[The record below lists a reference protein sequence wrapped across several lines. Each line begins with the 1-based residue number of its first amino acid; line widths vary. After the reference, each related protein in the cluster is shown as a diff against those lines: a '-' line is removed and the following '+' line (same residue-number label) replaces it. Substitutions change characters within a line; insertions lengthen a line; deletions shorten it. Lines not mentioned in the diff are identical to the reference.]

1 MAGNTEFWSDEE
13 IDYKEELLDRFS
25 DTDLSKWKLR
35 QHVSEYVSHFLSIDR
50 GQNLKDVK
58 FVPDVYL
65 PNSKPGA
72 RSPLS
77 VEAAQNMMNRLAQNA
92 ENSLV
97 RETKRA
103 TSSEQYLSDFME
115 ENMVTKKENQEI
127 TGHKKF
133 NSTNTDYAFIDTEV
147 ADDIKTRHEEVLEDI
162 DVDRDVNVQRDVNIT
177 RNLDVMQTG
186 TFESNLEVKQ
196 TATINTAIAT
206 DHLKIPIGKPTNP
219 QVGEIWFEV

>member
-1 MAGNTEFWSDEE
+1 MAGKTEFWSDEE

-162 DVDRDVNVQRDVNIT
+162 DVDRDVNVQRDVNIN
-177 RNLDVMQTG
+177 RNLDVVQTG
-186 TFESNLEVKQ
+186 TFESRS
-196 TATINTAIAT
+196 
-206 DHLKIPIGKPTNP
+206 
-219 QVGEIWFEV
+219 

>member
-1 MAGNTEFWSDEE
+1 MAGKTEFWSDEE

-92 ENSLV
+92 GNSFCFSLP
-97 RETKRA
+97 KQRA
-103 TSSEQYLSDFME
+103 GCPRR
-115 ENMVTKKENQEI
+115 VI
-127 TGHKKF
+127 
-133 NSTNTDYAFIDTEV
+133 
-147 ADDIKTRHEEVLEDI
+147 
-162 DVDRDVNVQRDVNIT
+162 
-177 RNLDVMQTG
+177 
-186 TFESNLEVKQ
+186 
-196 TATINTAIAT
+196 
-206 DHLKIPIGKPTNP
+206 
-219 QVGEIWFEV
+219 

>member
-1 MAGNTEFWSDEE
+1 MY
-13 IDYKEELLDRFS
+13 I
-25 DTDLSKWKLR
+25 
-35 QHVSEYVSHFLSIDR
+35 
-50 GQNLKDVK
+50 
-58 FVPDVYL
+58 L

-72 RSPLS
+72 RSHLS
-77 VEAAQNMMNRLAQNA
+77 VEAVQNMMNRLAQNA

-115 ENMVTKKENQEI
+115 ENIVTKKENQEI

-147 ADDIKTRHEEVLEDI
+147 TDDIKTRHEEILEYI
-162 DVDRDVNVQRDVNIT
+162 DVDRDVNVQRDVNIN
-177 RNLDVMQTG
+177 RNLDVVQTG

-206 DHLKIPIGKPTNP
+206 DHLKIPIGKPNNP
-219 QVGEIWFEV
+219 QVSEIWFEV

>member
-1 MAGNTEFWSDEE
+1 MAGKTEFWADEE

-162 DVDRDVNVQRDVNIT
+162 DVDRDVNVQRDVNIN

-206 DHLKIPIGKPTNP
+206 DHLKIPIGRPSNP

>member
-1 MAGNTEFWSDEE
+1 MAGKTEFWSDEE

-162 DVDRDVNVQRDVNIT
+162 DVDRDVNVQHDVNIN
-177 RNLDVMQTG
+177 RNLDVIQTG
-186 TFESNLEVKQ
+186 IFESNLEVKQ

-206 DHLKIPIGKPTNP
+206 DHLKIPIGRPSNP

>member
-1 MAGNTEFWSDEE
+1 MAGKTEFWSDEE

-162 DVDRDVNVQRDVNIT
+162 DVDRDVNVQRDVNIN

-206 DHLKIPIGKPTNP
+206 DHLKIPIGRPSNP

>member
-1 MAGNTEFWSDEE
+1 MAGKTEFWSDEE

-162 DVDRDVNVQRDVNIT
+162 DVDRDVNVQRDVNIN
-177 RNLDVMQTG
+177 RNLDVVQTG

-206 DHLKIPIGKPTNP
+206 DHLKIPIGKPANP